1 MTEGTTTAAA
11 RILVVEDEPLI
22 NQAVTDRLRAEGFVV
37 EQAHDG
43 PGAVAAFEEHAPDL
57 VVLDL
62 MLPGFDGLEVCRRI
76 QATRPVPV
84 LMLTARDDETD
95 LLVGLGG
102 RGRRLRHQA
111 VLDAR
116 GRGPDPGPA
125 APRRAGRGAGG
136 RRRRPHRRRRP
147 GHRRRHPAGHRAAA
161 PTCT

>member
-43 PGAVAAFEEHAPDL
+43 PGAVAAFAEHAPDL

-76 QATRPVPV
+76 QAIRPVPV

-102 RGRRLRHQA
+102 RRRRLRHQA

-116 GRGPDPGPA
+116 GRGPGPSPA
-125 APRRAGRGAGG
+125 APRRAGR
-136 RRRRPHRRRRP
+136 
-147 GHRRRHPAGHRAAA
+147 RARGLR
-161 PTCT
+161 